1 MFECVNTGI
10 DSMNLHRK
18 ALRLEYF
25 TVFYNGL
32 EATAS
37 IIAGHMA
44 GSIALIGF
52 GLDSIVESLSG
63 FVLIWRLKKHGS
75 LSPEKEERVE
85 RRASRFVGTTFFI
98 LGLYVLVESV
108 QAIALNETAESS
120 FPGIVIASV
129 SLLIMPVLGWGK
141 LRIGKKLGYRS
152 LIADAKETFV
162 CSFLSFALL
171 LGLMARSL
179 LNFYLA
185 DAFVGLLI
193 AGYVFK
199 EGYELLFEKDEKEN
213 E

>member
-10 DSMNLHRK
+10 DSMSLHRK

-75 LSPEKEERVE
+75 LSPEKEELVE
-85 RRASRFVGTTFFI
+85 RRASRFVGITFFI

-141 LRIGKKLGYRS
+141 L
-152 LIADAKETFV
+152 D
-162 CSFLSFALL
+162 
-171 LGLMARSL
+171 
-179 LNFYLA
+179 YLR
-185 DAFVGLLI
+185 
-193 AGYVFK
+193 K
-199 EGYELLFEKDEKEN
+199 CEH
-213 E
+213 

>member
-1 MFECVNTGI
+1 
-10 DSMNLHRK
+10 
-18 ALRLEYF
+18 
-25 TVFYNGL
+25 
-32 EATAS
+32 
-37 IIAGHMA
+37 MA

-75 LSPEKEERVE
+75 LSPEKEELVE
-85 RRASRFVGTTFFI
+85 RRASRFVGITFFI